1 MRSNIVMTSTI
12 KRKINILFVLPN
24 FDTGGSERLVI
35 DIIKNMDK
43 DRFSPSL
50 AVFFS
55 GEYEKEFIKL
65 GVPFYVIHKD
75 GLRSKVSVILYL
87 KRILREQKIDIV
99 NTHHTSPLIQG
110 FLPFKIL
117 SKSILIHTEHTRL
130 DYDKRISAKILFFEK
145 LILKKADMV
154 VGISKEVCEYFEK
167 ILMVP
172 KNKIEMIRN
181 GVDLTKFH
189 MKNFDREAYRMKL
202 GFKKDDLIVGTFAN
216 FRPQK
221 NHVNLIRAITILN
234 QSRLNKIKFIMCGSG
249 PTEAYIKNISSEL
262 NIQDNVIFMGTR
274 FDIPELM
281 NILDAYCLPSD
292 YEGLPLSVLEA
303 MAAERPVI
311 ATNVSGNN
319 EVVIHG
325 ETGLLIKPNS
335 PEDLSV
341 GIRELME
348 NKDLRQRLGRNG
360 YDRAREFSFEGMIKK
375 YEELFSKMF
384 EVKNRNG

>member
-1 MRSNIVMTSTI
+1 MTSTI